1 MFTRRLKRPRIT
13 QKEEVDD
20 FFLYTDILGRVMSE
34 IRCGRLHFFRMCNA
48 KERKKEVTDPTRK
61 TTEKYNRFQ

>member
-1 MFTRRLKRPRIT
+1 MFTRRFKRPRIT
-13 QKEEVDD
+13 QKEEVDE
-20 FFLYTDILGRVMSE
+20 FLDILGRVMSE
-34 IRCGRLHFFRMCNA
+34 MRCGRLHFFRMCNA